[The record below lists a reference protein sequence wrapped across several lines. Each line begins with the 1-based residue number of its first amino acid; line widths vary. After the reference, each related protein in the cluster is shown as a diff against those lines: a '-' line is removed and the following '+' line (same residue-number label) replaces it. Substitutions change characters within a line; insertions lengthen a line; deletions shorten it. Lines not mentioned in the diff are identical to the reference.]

1 MQIREGL
8 TFNDVLLV
16 PKYSDVESRRK
27 LSVKTQLSKNL
38 TLNIPIMSANMD
50 TVTEYKMAIC
60 MAELGG
66 IGIIHRY
73 LPIEEQAEQVRKVK
87 RAHNFIISEPYSI
100 SENADLDE
108 LRMAMKKYEVKSL
121 LAIDNEGRLKGI
133 ISKKDL
139 LFEISENTVVK
150 NLMTNIENLV
160 YKIAESL
167 SELDFNQMYTMLK
180 EHKVKQIPVVNQ
192 EMKVLGLVTLKDVEK
207 RLNFPDALKDH
218 KGRLRVGA
226 AVGVINDYLERTA
239 ELVKAGVDVLVID
252 IAHGHSKHTIEAIK
266 NIKKDFPNVDV
277 IAGNV
282 ATAEATRDLI
292 LAGADSIKV
301 GIGPGSTC
309 STRIVT
315 GCGVPQLTAVVDCY
329 NAAKEYNIPVIADGG
344 IRTSGDIVKAL
355 AAGASSVMI
364 GGMLAGCEESPG
376 HTRVRDG
383 QKVKIYRGMASY
395 DAVANRKQKESGYKI
410 EMSEYTPEGVETIT
424 PYKGYVSEVISQL
437 VGGIRSGMSYIGTTS
452 VPEMVKNAEFIRIT
466 SSGWNESI
474 PHALK

>member
-16 PKYSDVESRRK
+16 PRYSDIESRRK
-27 LSVKTQLSKNL
+27 LSVKTLLSKNL

-73 LPIEEQAEQVRKVK
+73 LPIEGQAEQVKKVK
-87 RAHNFIISEPYSI
+87 RAHNFIINDPYTI
-100 SENADLDE
+100 SEDVDLE
-108 LRMAMKKYEVKSL
+108 TLRIAMKKYEVKSL
-121 LAIDNEGRLKGI
+121 LAIDSEGRLKGI

-139 LFEISENTVVK
+139 LFESTEDTVVRDI
-150 NLMTNIENLV
+150 MTSTENLV
-160 YKIAESL
+160 YKTVGSL

-180 EHKVKQIPVVNQ
+180 ERKVKQIPVVDND
-192 EMKVLGLVTLKDVEK
+192 MKVIGLVTLKDVEK
-207 RLNFPDALKDH
+207 RLNFPDALKDQ

-266 NIKKDFPNVDV
+266 NLKRDFPQVDV

-282 ATAEATRDLI
+282 ATGEATRDLI

-329 NAAKEYNIPVIADGG
+329 NVAKEYNIPVIADGG

-376 HTRVRDG
+376 QTRMRDG

-395 DAVANRKQKESGYKI
+395 DAVENRKKKESSYNV
-410 EMSEYTPEGVETIT
+410 EMSEYTPEGVETVT

-437 VGGIRSGMSYIGTTS
+437 VGGIRSGMSYIGTNS

-466 SSGWNESI
+466 SSGWNEST